1 MIQLKKF
8 SSFALTV
15 LFILISL
22 TGYIPNT
29 NAQTLSNKKITG
41 YKKVAKQFV
50 RRALEDRKGY
60 HLLKELTDIGS
71 RLSGS
76 ENSIK
81 AIYWA
86 KQKMES
92 LGFDKVWLQ
101 PVMVPHWERGNIE
114 EAKIVLSKKY
124 NGRKLAVRALGGSI
138 ATGKNGI
145 QGKILSVK
153 SFDELRAKKDQAKGK
168 IVFFDR
174 PLDQGLYSGGYGGV
188 WSYRV
193 FGPDSAAK
201 YGAVGLL
208 LRSITTKFDNVPHTG
223 VTIYSGKVK
232 KIPAVAV
239 GYLDSDFLRMALKKD
254 PNLEVNFK
262 LNSKWFPDAKSFNV
276 IGEIKGSEFPNQ
288 IITVGG
294 HFDSWDLGVGANDDG
309 TGSIQSMEVLDLFK
323 RLNIKPKRTIRAVLF
338 INEENGL
345 RGAKVYGA
353 YADSSPQKTIAAI
366 ESDAGSGTP
375 RTFDIDSD
383 SLTIAKI
390 KTWLPVLNETGI
402 LQIKKGSH
410 GADVGQI
417 KSAKARIG
425 YAPDGQRYF
434 DYHHSDN
441 DQFSIIHPRE
451 FELGSA
457 AIATLVY
464 MIDREGL

>member
-8 SSFALTV
+8 PSLLLAALTLIITSSFLVKNST
-15 LFILISL
+15 
-22 TGYIPNT
+22 
-29 NAQTLSNKKITG
+29 AQTLDKTKISE
-41 YKKVAKQFV
+41 YSKVAKQFV
-50 RRALEDRKGY
+50 RKALEDRKGY
-60 HLLKELTDIGS
+60 YLLKELTDIGP

-86 KQKMES
+86 EKKMKE

-101 PVMVPHWERGNIE
+101 PVMVPHWERGNVE
-114 EAKIVLSKKY
+114 EANIVSSKRY
-124 NGRKLAVRALGGSI
+124 NGRELIVRALGGSI
-138 ATGKNGI
+138 ATGEKGI

-153 SFDELRAKKDQAKGK
+153 SFEELRAKKDRAKGK

-174 PLDQGLYSGGYGGV
+174 PMDQGLYSGGYGGV
-188 WSYRV
+188 WNYRV

-208 LRSITTKFDNVPHTG
+208 LRSITTKFDNNPHTG
-223 VTIYSGKVK
+223 VTIYGGKVK

-239 GYLDSDFLRMALKKD
+239 GYLDSDFLRKALKED

-262 LNSKWFPDAKSFNV
+262 LNSKWFPDAKSYNV
-276 IGEIKGSEFPNQ
+276 IGEIKGSELPDE

-323 RLNIKPKRTIRAVLF
+323 RLNIKPKRTIRVVLF
-338 INEENGL
+338 INEENGM
-345 RGAKVYGA
+345 RGAKVYGGF
-353 YADSSPQKTIAAI
+353 ADSSFQKTIAAI
-366 ESDAGSGTP
+366 EADAGSGAP
-375 RTFDIDSD
+375 RAFSIDSD
-383 SLTIAKI
+383 SLTIVKI
-390 KTWLPVLNETGI
+390 KSWLPILNKTGI
-402 LQIKKGSH
+402 LQVRKGGS
-410 GADVGQI
+410 GADVGRI

-425 YAPDGQRYF
+425 YSPEGQRYF

-457 AIATLVY
+457 AMATLVF